1 MNKLMDEIKQY
12 RNVKDSTIKLYKS
25 QLNKLSIKINGKP
38 FRSRQFLL
46 KKHSEI
52 LTYLETLSSSQRRI
66 MISAILV
73 AISPRAKDTP
83 QNKNFNKVYKK
94 YNLLLKDENK
104 VYNDSVAD
112 NKKTEKDDS
121 KWVDWKTIIAGRDK
135 MEEEIKCLGYNSYT
149 KQLKNQCDK
158 IKILNHL
165 ILSLYTYL
173 PPRRLEYANMILY
186 PQSSYSQLNQSDRN
200 NYIYYVLKPK
210 KSFIHYGKN
219 TTKSPMDNDHVFE
232 VPEVLN
238 AIVKRYV
245 KLNDV
250 KFGTPLIRSIKNKA
264 LSTNLFG
271 KQIQKL
277 FLSEFKSEGGVGIL
291 RKSYL
296 SNKYGSG
303 ILEKNEDA
311 QMMNHSVGVQQSI
324 YTKV

>member
-1 MNKLMDEIKQY
+1 
-12 RNVKDSTIKLYKS
+12 
-25 QLNKLSIKINGKP
+25 
-38 FRSRQFLL
+38 
-46 KKHSEI
+46 
-52 LTYLETLSSSQRRI
+52 

-94 YNLLLKDENK
+94 YNVLLKDENK

-121 KWVDWKTIIAGRDK
+121 KWVDWKTIIEGRDR
-135 MEEEIKCLGYNSYT
+135 MEEEIKCLGYNSYS
-149 KQLKNQCDK
+149 KQIKNNCDK

-186 PQSSYSQLNQSDRN
+186 PQSSYSQLNQTDRN

-210 KSFIHYGKN
+210 KSFIHYGKF

-232 VPEVLN
+232 VPEMLN
-238 AIVKRYV
+238 GIVKRYV

-250 KFGTPLIRSIKNKA
+250 KFGTSLIRSIKNKA